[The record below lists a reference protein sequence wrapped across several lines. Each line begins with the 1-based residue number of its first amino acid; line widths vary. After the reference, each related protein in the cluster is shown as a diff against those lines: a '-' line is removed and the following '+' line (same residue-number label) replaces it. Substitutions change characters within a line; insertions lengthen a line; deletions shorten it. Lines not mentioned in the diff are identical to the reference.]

1 MAPLMHITLGNKM
14 LWTLCIV
21 TKRLHHF
28 ISWKPITFHKKEMK
42 NRWEQ
47 FFCARRIHLAESRG
61 RREGRRERRAN
72 CRTLCRLAMRM
83 QISETSAAWAPQLFP
98 GDSKHYSFNYPDK
111 ASSTNYSWT
120 LFNLNCVIFIC
131 SKDTEQCYFKK
142 KCTFIHIEIVVWKAL
157 MHLDTWSQWSWT
169 H

>member
-1 MAPLMHITLGNKM
+1 MALSWPLLCTKPKATKCSEHFALSLNDCITSFPGNP
-14 LWTLCIV
+14 LRFI
-21 TKRLHHF
+21 KRRGKTDENNSSVHGEF
-28 ISWKPITFHKKEMK
+28 ISQ
-42 NRWEQ
+42 N
-47 FFCARRIHLAESRG
+47 AEGEERRG
-61 RREGRRERRAN
+61 RRRERRAN

-142 KCTFIHIEIVVWKAL
+142 KCTFIHIEIVV
-157 MHLDTWSQWSWT
+157 
-169 H
+169 